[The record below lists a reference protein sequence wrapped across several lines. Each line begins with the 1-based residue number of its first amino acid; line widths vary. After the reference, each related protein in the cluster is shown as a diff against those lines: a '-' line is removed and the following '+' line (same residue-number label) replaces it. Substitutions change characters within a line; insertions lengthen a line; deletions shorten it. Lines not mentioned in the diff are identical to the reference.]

1 MSGATQRNQVA
12 PSDSVSK
19 EFLFLQFKAL
29 RDEIVGK
36 TERVVRIQLTGVTA
50 IPLVIG
56 AGEKYNILIVLAA
69 SPIVTIVFSLILLYE
84 QNGIMR
90 AGRYIRTHLE
100 PILFPKQTIGWEEWL
115 EDIAANRRAERFF
128 ALSAYIAF
136 SLYYLG
142 GSCLAFLAVRAS
154 FGQEVAV
161 VLTAIYAGGFLLAL
175 YVVITNFAVNT
186 KGQDGES
193 GTRERS
199 RALSVGK

>member
-1 MSGATQRNQVA
+1 MGGVQRNQSA
-12 PSDSVSK
+12 PPDSVSK

-56 AGEKYNILIVLAA
+56 AGEKYNILILLAA

-100 PILFPKQTIGWEEWL
+100 PLLFSHQTIGWEEWL
-115 EDIAANRRAERFF
+115 EQYSVNRRAENFF

-154 FGQEVAV
+154 FGQQVAV

-175 YVVITNFAVNT
+175 YVVMTNFAVNT
-186 KGQDGES
+186 KGQE
-193 GTRERS
+193 
-199 RALSVGK
+199 